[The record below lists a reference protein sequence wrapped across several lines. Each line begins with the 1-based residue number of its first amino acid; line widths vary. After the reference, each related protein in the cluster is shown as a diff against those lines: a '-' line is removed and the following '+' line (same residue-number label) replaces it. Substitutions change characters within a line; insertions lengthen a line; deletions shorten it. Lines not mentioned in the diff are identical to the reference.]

1 MSVLNFLRSLTNKL
15 QIQHDLPNDV
25 TDFLP
30 KITDHPDDKFIP
42 PIQAL
47 ATGLFPSYI
56 LYDLHTW
63 NIRSNLNTITTG
75 LIKQVMAEF
84 RSHIW
89 LPRCILNA
97 EKEKRLG
104 ITLQDKRYKTPNS
117 NVSRNNNTGHN
128 VPGLYQTLL
137 ERWKRNWELG
147 QAEMMRFVRY
157 GSIGFDNGWGIV
169 KHNIVNCSDKL

>member
-1 MSVLNFLRSLTNKL
+1 MHFECR
-15 QIQHDLPNDV
+15 
-25 TDFLP
+25 
-30 KITDHPDDKFIP
+30 
-42 PIQAL
+42 
-47 ATGLFPSYI
+47 
-56 LYDLHTW
+56 
-63 NIRSNLNTITTG
+63 
-75 LIKQVMAEF
+75 
-84 RSHIW
+84 
-89 LPRCILNA
+89 
-97 EKEKRLG
+97 KRKTPG
-104 ITLQDKRYKTPNS
+104 YHAPGQKNKTPNN

>member
-1 MSVLNFLRSLTNKL
+1 
-15 QIQHDLPNDV
+15 
-25 TDFLP
+25 
-30 KITDHPDDKFIP
+30 
-42 PIQAL
+42 
-47 ATGLFPSYI
+47 
-56 LYDLHTW
+56 
-63 NIRSNLNTITTG
+63 
-75 LIKQVMAEF
+75 MAEF